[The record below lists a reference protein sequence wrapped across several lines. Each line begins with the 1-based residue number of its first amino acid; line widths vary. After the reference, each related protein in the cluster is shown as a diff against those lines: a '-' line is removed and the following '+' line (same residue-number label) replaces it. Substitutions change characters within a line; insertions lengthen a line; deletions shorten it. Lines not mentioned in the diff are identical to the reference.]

1 MIWEN
6 GYEYPSMPW
15 IHCISDQWW
24 GLNHDSQNFS
34 YKWEVLFMTAKSSII
49 PVQMSLSTPGMLRD
63 YSTQQQLFFK
73 NEDSFWG
80 TITCRVIEMLTAS
93 LLFLAKSTQIH
104 RFRVGRA
111 CTCFPYFLSSFI
123 FSLLFYFFLSSP
135 LVFFLSVYCVVGGE
149 RTQRRKGT
157 YQRGAR
163 EMGYN
168 YVSK

>member
-34 YKWEVLFMTAKSSII
+34 YKWEVFFMTAKSYTI

-63 YSTQQQLFFK
+63 YSTQKQLFLK
-73 NEDSFWG
+73 NEDYFWG

-93 LLFLAKSTQIH
+93 LLLLAKSTQIH

-123 FSLLFYFFLSSP
+123 FSLHFLFPFLS
-135 LVFFLSVYCVVGGE
+135 LNFFFKCLLCGGWWMNSKKKGNLPE
-149 RTQRRKGT
+149 R
-157 YQRGAR
+157 
-163 EMGYN
+163 
-168 YVSK
+168 S